1 MPGHRE
7 NPKLCDSR
15 SLYRK
20 DAVPRRLI
28 LLGLL
33 AILACRIEQR
43 LPRAGQGPA
52 SPDGLLR
59 VPPDSEIPSGPLGVS
74 IRRGRALLQHTPDS
88 LPRYARSAL
97 RCFSCHLKEGTQPG
111 ALPLVGVYSRFP
123 QYRSRNALI
132 NLIEDRINDCFV
144 RSLNGAPLPRDGPDM
159 RDLVAYFGFI
169 SRGIAPPGEVPGL
182 GVRALPDLAPD
193 TARGRELFAAACAR
207 CHGPGGQ
214 GTALAPP
221 LWGPRSFNI
230 GAGMARLRTAAGF
243 IRENMPN
250 DRALGLTDQQAYD
263 VAAYVLARPRPDFA
277 AKADDWPN
285 GDPPPDV
292 AYPTRAGRR
301 R

>member
-1 MPGHRE
+1 V
-7 NPKLCDSR
+7 S
-15 SLYRK
+15 
-20 DAVPRRLI
+20 RRLI

-33 AILACRIEQR
+33 AVLACRIEQR
-43 LPRAGQGPA
+43 LPRAGPGAGPV
-52 SPDGLLR
+52 SPDGVLR
-59 VPPDSEIPSGPLGVS
+59 VPPDSEIPAGPLGAS
-74 IRRGRALLQHTPDS
+74 IRRGRALLRHTPDS

-97 RCFSCHLKEGTQPG
+97 RCFSCHLKEGTQAG

-132 NLIEDRINDCFV
+132 NLIEDRINDCFA
-144 RSLNGAPLPRDGPDM
+144 RSLNGTPLPRDGPDM

-182 GVRALPDLAPD
+182 GVPPLPDLRPD
-193 TARGRELFAAACAR
+193 TGRGRQLFATVCAR
-207 CHGPGGQ
+207 CHGPDGQ
-214 GTALAPP
+214 GTGLAPP

-250 DRALGLTDQQAYD
+250 DRAVVLTDQQAYD
-263 VAAYVLARPRPDFA
+263 VAAFVLARPRPDFA

-301 R
+301 K